1 MTYATIIRVRAPLRM
16 ARKGI
21 RAYTVSRPEGW
32 ADTPRDYARWRIML
46 RREGRN
52 ETNYINKH

>member
-1 MTYATIIRVRAPLRM
+1 MKVATIIRVKAPLRM
-16 ARKGI
+16 SRKGI
-21 RAYTVSRPEGW
+21 RAYTVPRPEGW
-32 ADTPRDYARWRIML
+32 ADIIRDYARWRIML